1 MGESALPLQ
10 GQVAVVTGAS
20 RGIGHSIAMKLASE
34 GADLV
39 LSARGVEGVEAVAAA
54 VREENPDRRV
64 LPLGCDVS
72 DWDSVSALV
81 DRTLEEFER
90 LDFLVNNA
98 GITRDNLVLRMKQE
112 EWDAVIATNLT
123 GVFNTCRLVARQM
136 LRQRS
141 GRIINIASTSGHR
154 GRADATAYSAAK
166 GGVLNLTR
174 SLAIQMS
181 PYGVRVNSITPNRVG
196 SPVGQETIPQTGR
209 EVSNLVGRQ
218 GMPPDIAAAAVFL
231 ASDEADFIAAADLL
245 VDGGS
250 LAGGMPFSPPSPAAR

>member
-1 MGESALPLQ
+1 MSESALPLK

-20 RGIGHSIAMKLASE
+20 RGIGRSIAMKLASE

-54 VREENPDRRV
+54 VREECPDCRV

-81 DRTLEEFER
+81 DRTLEEFDR

-98 GITRDNLVLRMKQE
+98 GITRDNLVLRMKPE

-141 GRIINIASTSGHR
+141 GRIINIASVVGLF
-154 GRADATAYSAAK
+154 GNAGQVNYAASK
-166 GGVLNLTR
+166 GGIISLSY
-174 SLAIQMS
+174 SLAREMAS
-181 PYGVRVNSITPNRVG
+181 RGVLVNAVAPGFI
-196 SPVGQETIPQTGR
+196 ETDMT
-209 EVSNLVGRQ
+209 
-218 GMPPDIAAAAVFL
+218 AAM
-231 ASDEADFIAAADLL
+231 SDEAQEAMADSIPLSRAGKPEEISSVVAFL
-245 VDGGS
+245 CSPGASYITGEVIRVDGG
-250 LAGGMPFSPPSPAAR
+250 LATGC

>member
-20 RGIGHSIAMKLASE
+20 RGIGRSIAMKLASE

-123 GVFNTCRLVARQM
+123 GVFNTCRLAARQM

-141 GRIINIASTSGHR
+141 GRIINITSVVGLFGNAGQVNYAAS
-154 GRADATAYSAAK
+154 K
-166 GGVLNLTR
+166 GGIISLSY
-174 SLAIQMS
+174 SLAREMAS
-181 PYGVRVNSITPNRVG
+181 RGVLVNAVAPGFI
-196 SPVGQETIPQTGR
+196 ETDMTAA
-209 EVSNLVGRQ
+209 
-218 GMPPDIAAAAVFL
+218 MP
-231 ASDEADFIAAADLL
+231 DEAQEAMADSIPLSRIGKPEEISSVVAFL
-245 VDGGS
+245 CGPGASYITGEVIRVDGG
-250 LAGGMPFSPPSPAAR
+250 LATGC

>member
-1 MGESALPLQ
+1 MSESALPLK

-20 RGIGHSIAMKLASE
+20 RGIGRSIAMKLASE

-39 LSARGVEGVEAVAAA
+39 LSARGVEGVEAAAAA
-54 VREENPDRRV
+54 VREQCPDCRV

-72 DWDSVSALV
+72 DRDSVSALIEKTV
-81 DRTLEEFER
+81 EEFDR

-141 GRIINIASTSGHR
+141 GRIINITSVVGLFGNAGQVNYAAS
-154 GRADATAYSAAK
+154 K
-166 GGVLNLTR
+166 GGIISLSY
-174 SLAIQMS
+174 SLAREMASRGIL
-181 PYGVRVNSITPNRVG
+181 VNAVAPGFI
-196 SPVGQETIPQTGR
+196 ETDMT
-209 EVSNLVGRQ
+209 
-218 GMPPDIAAAAVFL
+218 AAM
-231 ASDEADFIAAADLL
+231 SDEAREAMAESIPLSRVGKPEEISSVVAFLCSPGASYITGEVIR
-245 VDGGS
+245 VDGG
-250 LAGGMPFSPPSPAAR
+250 LATGC

>member
-1 MGESALPLQ
+1 MSESALPLK

-20 RGIGHSIAMKLASE
+20 RGIGRSIAMKLASE

-54 VREENPDRRV
+54 VREECPDCRV

-81 DRTLEEFER
+81 DRTLEEFDR

-141 GRIINIASTSGHR
+141 GRIINITSVVGLFGNAGQVNYAAS
-154 GRADATAYSAAK
+154 K
-166 GGVLNLTR
+166 GGIISLSY
-174 SLAIQMS
+174 SLAREMAS
-181 PYGVRVNSITPNRVG
+181 RGVLVNAVAPGFI
-196 SPVGQETIPQTGR
+196 ETDMT
-209 EVSNLVGRQ
+209 
-218 GMPPDIAAAAVFL
+218 AAM
-231 ASDEADFIAAADLL
+231 SDEAQEAMADSIPLSRVGKPEEISSVVAFL
-245 VDGGS
+245 CGPGASYITGEVIRVDGG
-250 LAGGMPFSPPSPAAR
+250 LAIGC